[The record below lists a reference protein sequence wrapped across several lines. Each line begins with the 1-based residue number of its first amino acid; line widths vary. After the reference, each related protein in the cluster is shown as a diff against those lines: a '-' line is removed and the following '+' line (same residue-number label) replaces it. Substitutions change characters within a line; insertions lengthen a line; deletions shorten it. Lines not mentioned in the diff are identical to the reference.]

1 MKSRISSSFSWA
13 ACSPTSGRA
22 PAPRPFVSRLPMR
35 IFFGAWTESR
45 CFASVF
51 TAASWAPVMPA
62 SLHRLIVFDP
72 PPPQPTILIETLMD
86 STIFSISSSSPF
98 FFFSATLAF
107 SDSRSS
113 FASASWCRAKA
124 SLRSDFIVPSHPDGD
139 RRPDASSLGYLKV
152 VIHSSDKTRFD
163 IRHRAATP
171 REGSRSHGS
180 PWGHVDHDARVRN
193 VECIDGI
200 VVGRALVL
208 LDGDEPLDPG
218 LIAEL
223 VQADLPAS
231 EERFREDLGF
241 VRQLDREEG
250 GH

>member
-1 MKSRISSSFSWA
+1 MRPSDLKGIVTTPIVRAPSSFATRATYWA
-13 ACSPTSGRA
+13 DPV
-22 PAPRPFVSRLPMR
+22 PVPPPMP
-35 IFFGAWTESR
+35 
-45 CFASVF
+45 
-51 TAASWAPVMPA
+51 PVMPA
-62 SLHRLIVFDP
+62 SLHRLTVFEP
-72 PPPQPTILIETLMD
+72 PPPHPTILIETLID
-86 STIFSISSSSPF
+86 STIFSISWSSPF
-98 FFFSATLAF
+98 FAF
-107 SDSRSS
+107 SCDFAALAASRSS

-152 VIHSSDKTRFD
+152 VIHSSDKNRFD
-163 IRHRAATP
+163 TRHGAATP

-241 VRQLDREEG
+241 VRELDREEG
-250 GH
+250 GHLRFGEVAHERLRRHGL